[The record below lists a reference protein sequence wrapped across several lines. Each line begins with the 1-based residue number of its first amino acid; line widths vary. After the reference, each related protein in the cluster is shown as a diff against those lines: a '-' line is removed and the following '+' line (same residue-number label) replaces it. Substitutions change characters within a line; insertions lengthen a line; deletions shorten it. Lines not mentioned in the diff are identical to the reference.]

1 MSQKPETNPKKPL
14 EWNGIKM
21 EDLRQIMDK
30 PADDAVSSIFESHS
44 MKQLVGILKKMAEN
58 DDFVSE
64 DLPEPMR
71 KFAHEDLN
79 LNFSEEDIKYFRQT
93 HEIWKHKGMKFVFI
107 LFFRSL
113 PYTYRAEKPANV
125 LRMTKLLVAHA
136 ERRIFETGQ
145 FVFDVMDEDW
155 WTPKKRGVMTAMKVR
170 IMHSAMRHIILDSQ
184 QEDEKWNPEW
194 GKPIS
199 QEDLVATNQVFS
211 LEFFKGLELLG
222 DELSEEDQKAW
233 FHTWRTIGKIMG
245 VQPELLSDSV
255 GEAWGLQTTIYEH
268 LFNDENTE
276 SGVILSKALV
286 KTMQH
291 FHLPEKLVLLMMRHM
306 LADEQFPDSFHR
318 MLEPSF
324 GAKYPELFHPGFSE
338 EEFRKHF
345 HGSMKEYYA
354 TIKEKGKDYKPHV
367 GWFQKIVDWFMNL
380 FGVSEKK
387 QHLIDKH
394 LSLLHNVLHHKDTG
408 NPKEELEEQLI
419 LDAMNSM
426 GGIMVSALSVY
437 YRGGKK
443 DRDGRDS
450 GFRIPDSLKAN
461 WSLKG

>member
-1 MSQKPETNPKKPL
+1 MSKKPETNPKKPL
-14 EWNGIKM
+14 EWHGIQL
-21 EDLRQIMDK
+21 EDLRQIMDP

-44 MKQLVGILKKMAEN
+44 MHHLVGILKKMAEN

-64 DLPEPMR
+64 ELPEPMR
-71 KFAHEDLN
+71 KFANDDLH
-79 LNFSEEDIKYFRQT
+79 LEFTDEDIKYFKQT
-93 HEIWKHKGMKFVFI
+93 HEIWKDKGMKFVFI

-125 LRMTKLLVAHA
+125 LRMTKLLITHA
-136 ERRIFETGQ
+136 ERRIFETAQ

-155 WTPKKRGVMTAMKVR
+155 WTPKKRGIMTAMKVR
-170 IMHSAMRHIILDSQ
+170 IMHSAMRHVILDSDK
-184 QEDEKWNPEW
+184 EGEKWNPEW

-211 LEFFKGLELLG
+211 LEFFKGLEILG
-222 DELSEEDQKAW
+222 YELSPEDQKAW
-233 FHTWRTIGKIMG
+233 FHTWKTIGRIMG
-245 VQPELLSDSV
+245 VQDELISKSV
-255 GEAWGLQTTIYEH
+255 DEALGLQHTIYEH
-268 LFNDENTE
+268 LFNDKNSY
-276 SGVILSKALV
+276 SGIILAKALV
-286 KTMQH
+286 NTMHH
-291 FHLPEKLVLLMMRHM
+291 FHLPEKLTLLMMRQM
-306 LADEQFPDSFHR
+306 LADEQFPDSFHK

-324 GAKYPELFHPGFSE
+324 GEKYPDLFHPGLSE

-380 FGVSEKK
+380 FGVSQKE

-394 LSLLHNVLHHKDTG
+394 LSLLHNVLHHKDSG
-408 NPKEELEEQLI
+408 NPREELEEQLI

-426 GGIMVSALSVY
+426 GGIMVSVLSVY
-437 YRGGKK
+437 FRGGKK

-450 GFRIPDSLKAN
+450 GFRIPDTLQAN
-461 WSLKG
+461 WKLKG